1 MQQTPSDPTIDEFYY
16 DGSAK
21 YRIISLSGVHGKA
34 QITFLLYIACDS
46 GFCGNRCA
54 EPCQNNN
61 VTCLF
66 TTRTMTGIDVL
77 QQNSE
82 QMSKLSTESTITIA
96 TGTVLIVLVLIGLVM
111 LLVLIVITARKWK
124 GLSFSLSLS
133 LSLPLLPPSPSP
145 HKRL

>member
-54 EPCQNNN
+54 EPCQNN
-61 VTCLF
+61 VTHLS

-82 QMSKLSTESTITIA
+82 PERMSKLSTESTIMIA

-124 GLSFSLSLS
+124 GLSLSLS
-133 LSLPLLPPSPSP
+133 FFHKFLSLSP
-145 HKRL
+145 